1 MPRRLSRQQSLI
13 TEFSALAISAFGAI
27 VFNVGGIFAGRM
39 AVLLNK
45 IQPYLPWIFLI
56 FPLLL
61 TVRGD
66 ISGILTGNLGTSL
79 HLGTIKPSF
88 KNNTKRFYELLSLIM
103 MLSFY
108 DSVFVTIISS
118 IICLI
123 IGISIEFLSILVITI
138 TTFFIGTVISLSLT
152 VVFSFFVFKHNG
164 DPDVYTYPIMSTAN
178 DIIITIV
185 FFLTCIFYRPW
196 KTKLSLFVGI
206 PFIILVLSFIV
217 FLQVYWIKNGFIM
230 LGLKQSLPPLL
241 VTTIIAAGTGS
252 ILVSFESLLQA
263 VPIVLVVLPSV
274 LSTVGAQNSIIANTT
289 TTKLHL
295 GSLEPK
301 ISFIASKELLL
312 PFSAFGTVG
321 FLMSIIYSLL
331 AVAIYPFDI
340 TLTLYFSLLL
350 VLILSNLIS
359 YIIVSLLAFLT
370 AVLTYKYGFNPDN
383 IVIPVLSTLADL
395 ISTSFLVLFST
406 LIIL

>member
-1 MPRRLSRQQSLI
+1 MPRRFPKRQSLLK
-13 TEFSALAISAFGAI
+13 EYSALAISAFGAI
-27 VFNVGGIFAGRM
+27 VFNIGGIFAGRT

-45 IQPYLPWIFLI
+45 IQPFLPWIFLI

-88 KNNTKRFYELLSLIM
+88 RQNTKRFYELLSLIL

-108 DSVFVTIISS
+108 DSVFVTIISTL
-118 IICLI
+118 ICLI
-123 IGISIEFLSILVITI
+123 MKISMEFLSILVITI
-138 TTFFIGTVISLSLT
+138 TTFFIGTVISLFLT
-152 VVFSFFVFKHNG
+152 VVFSFFVFNHNG
-164 DPDVYTYPIMSTAN
+164 DPDVYTYPIMSTVN

-196 KTKLSLFVGI
+196 KTKLSLYAGL
-206 PFIILVLSFIV
+206 PLVSFIFLLIM
-217 FLQVYWIKNGFIM
+217 FLQVYWIKNGFIK

-252 ILVSFESLLQA
+252 LLVTFENLLQA

-295 GSLEPK
+295 GTLEPK
-301 ISFIASKELLL
+301 ISFIKSKELLL
-312 PFSAFGTVG
+312 PFCAFGTVG
-321 FLMSIIYSLL
+321 ILMSIIYSLL
-331 AVAIYPFDI
+331 AVAIYPI
-340 TLTLYFSLLL
+340 NISLILYFSLLL
-350 VLILSNLIS
+350 VLISSNLIS
-359 YIIVSLLAFLT
+359 YLIVSSLAFLT

-395 ISTSFLVLFST
+395 ISTSFLVLFSI